1 MDNTLREAPPE
12 GAAEL
17 QAAIRSM
24 FEEMERIDVRIEQKQ
39 SEIERL
45 KAETRAILADLK
57 AAP

>member
-1 MDNTLREAPPE
+1 
-12 GAAEL
+12 
-17 QAAIRSM
+17 M